1 MPAVNVWRD
10 VTPEVFHERIR
21 PLGLPAVLKG
31 VVADWPI
38 VRVAASHGAPAAIDY
53 LATMATGEPVPV
65 VRAPTRVHGRL
76 HYDDALKGMNFA
88 RGAAPLSDFLK
99 ALHVESAKA
108 APDVLCVQGVVAPR
122 HLPGFAAA
130 NPFALVPEQATPRL
144 WIGTAAKV
152 ATHND
157 PSENVAC
164 VAAGHRRF
172 TLFAPDQVGNLYM
185 GPFHPTPAGTP
196 ISMAHVTAPDFERF
210 PRFAAALDS
219 ALVVELEPGDAI
231 YIPYQWYHHVEALD
245 GLNVLVNYWWDEA
258 RTDLGSPWDA
268 MMHGM
273 MTLRALPADQRRA
286 WKAMFDQYVFL
297 ENGDPAEHLPAHAQG
312 VLSADAPQDIV
323 QMRRA
328 LIANL
333 GRQVP
338 DR

>member
-1 MPAVNVWRD
+1 MPAVSVWRD
-10 VTPEVFHERIR
+10 VTPEVFHQQIR
-21 PLGLPAVLKG
+21 PLSLPAVLKG

-38 VRVAASHGAPAAIDY
+38 VRLADAGAGAAIDH

-65 VRAPTRVHGRL
+65 VRAPTRVQGRL

-88 RGAAPLSDFLK
+88 RGDAPLDAFLK

-108 APDVLCVQGVVAPR
+108 TPDVLCVQGVVASR
-122 HLPGFAAA
+122 HLPGFAEAH
-130 NPFALVPEQATPRL
+130 PFALVPEATPARL

-157 PSENVAC
+157 PSENIAC

-172 TLFAPDQVGNLYM
+172 TLFAPDQIGNLYM

-219 ALVVELEPGDAI
+219 ALVADLEPGDAI

-258 RTDLGSPWDA
+258 RTDAGSPWDA

-273 MTLRALPADQRRA
+273 MTLRTLPADQRRA

-297 ENGDPAEHLPAHAQG
+297 ENGDPAEHLPPHAQG
-312 VLSADAPQDIV
+312 VLSATEPQDIA

-333 GRQVP
+333 SRQAP